1 MLFVGVAIVCNPLQK
16 LSALT
21 YPGFTLEYIELRNG
35 RASVSAYSALPLYVC
50 ISYVCIGEEQ

>member
-21 YPGFTLEYIELRNG
+21 YPGFTLEYLQLREG
-35 RASVSAYSALPLYVC
+35 RVSVSAYSALPPYVC
-50 ISYVCIGEEQ
+50 IRYVCITEEQ